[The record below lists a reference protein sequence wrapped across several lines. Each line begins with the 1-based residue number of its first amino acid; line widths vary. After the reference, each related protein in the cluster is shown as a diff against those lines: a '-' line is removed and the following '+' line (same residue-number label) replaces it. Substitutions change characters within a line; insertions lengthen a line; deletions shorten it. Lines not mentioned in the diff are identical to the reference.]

1 MEYRQGGLR
10 GKGYKVEIQIIEK
23 SVRNDTSLGKVFF
36 PLHFYE
42 MDGKRHTS
50 RQEAEG
56 GWRAQ

>member
-1 MEYRQGGLR
+1 M
-10 GKGYKVEIQIIEK
+10 EIQIIEK

-56 GWRAQ
+56 GWRA